1 MHRILIVDDSFTAR
15 SLIKKSV
22 NICGLQDA
30 RFWEA
35 DNGKRAL
42 EILRNESIDLVLTD
56 VNMPEMDG
64 LNLLK
69 RIKSSPKLFDV
80 PVVVITSLKNDTSE
94 RLMLKEQATAVLG
107 KPIAI
112 PEMYRLLK
120 DTLHMI

>member
-1 MHRILIVDDSFTAR
+1 MHQVLIVDDSSTAR

-30 RFWEA
+30 RFLEA
-35 DNGKRAL
+35 ENGRSAM
-42 EILRNESIDLVLTD
+42 EILRNESVDLVLTD

-80 PVVVITSLKNDTSE
+80 PVVVITSLKNNTSE
-94 RLMLKEQATAVLG
+94 QLLIKEQATAVLG

-120 DTLHMI
+120 DTLHII

>member
-56 VNMPEMDG
+56 VNMSEMDG